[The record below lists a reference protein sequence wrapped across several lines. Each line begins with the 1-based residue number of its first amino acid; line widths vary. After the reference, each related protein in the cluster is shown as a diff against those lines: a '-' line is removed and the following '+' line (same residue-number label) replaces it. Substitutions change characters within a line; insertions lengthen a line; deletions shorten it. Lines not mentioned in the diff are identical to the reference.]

1 MPPSDGRP
9 VRVLISFSPVDRA
22 LEEQLVRHLHVL
34 VRFAGIDLWTADR
47 VRAGEDWREAFD
59 AALER
64 ADVALLLM
72 SADFLASDLVQDVE
86 VPKLLRRREE
96 SGLKVIPVLLRSC
109 LWHAHPWLGGL
120 SPLPG
125 GDRAIASLQGDDRDR
140 ALMGIA
146 AEVARCSGAL
156 PSPGPLDDVLATGR
170 DAALPR
176 AADNEIL
183 VLVAQF
189 ASATPDRIHV
199 EERISRALSRAKERL
214 PGVPLRIER
223 LRDVTI
229 DDGDEAGAARLLAR
243 CNARL
248 LIWGHYDAIGF
259 APRLLVDP
267 AAILE
272 SAVPVFDEVLRD
284 DADASFRRYILRGL
298 GDDLRTWALLVIGEL
313 LYWGRRF
320 DDATTAIDL
329 ALADWDARPDEPDA
343 ELQARVARGLFYKGV
358 VAGTRRGDVAAAAAC
373 FRRSLELRPS
383 AYVAAYNLGDALYN
397 LRDHEGAI
405 RAYTTVMD
413 TGGAHYP
420 SLVGRG
426 HARYKLGR
434 FGEAVEDY
442 TAALSLMTSA
452 DVFLARSRAYQ
463 KLGQARLALG
473 DYLLA
478 TKADPL
484 ASLAWDYLDARV
496 TRSLGKRAY
505 FVPGDGSPAE
515 VTFFSDPA
523 RRFLGRPAPPLGT
536 HGKQVDPAVDAVAG
550 ALSRLYYATGFFVEA
565 LATGVDGALDSA
577 GNDFLSAFADG
588 FPDPEGV
595 LHTVVTLVRFG
606 ARESLSA
613 LVELPDVRARLAPRL
628 SAALDVLLTRDA
640 AYMHAVV
647 ITGCD
652 PVDWIGDEARHVPL
666 CEAVAERIRALEG
679 GAHEYAMLEQ
689 AQLRDQAIED
699 VLSGHEYATFEE
711 AQPRDRAI
719 KDVLSGLEPPDGGFR
734 WNVLKRNN
742 AANLGVSYRQR
753 RGERV
758 QRTWDD
764 DDVGCIARGLAA
776 MRDDLAFWRR
786 VDDLLDFLVEN
797 AVLPARVRQ
806 RIAEARHK
814 APPDPGRYDDDDS
827 SRWRW

>member
-1 MPPSDGRP
+1 MTPSDGQP
-9 VRVLISFSPVDRA
+9 VRVLISFSPADRA

-47 VRAGEDWREAFD
+47 VRAGEDWREAFE
-59 AALER
+59 AALEH

-96 SGLKVIPVLLRSC
+96 GGLKVIPVLLRSC

-156 PSPGPLDDVLATGR
+156 SSPGPLDDVLATGR

-229 DDGDEAGAARLLAR
+229 GDGDEAGAARILAR

-284 DADASFRRYILRGL
+284 DADASFRQYILRGL

-313 LYWGRRF
+313 LYWGQRF

-329 ALADWDARPDEPDA
+329 ALADWDVRPDEADA

-358 VAGTRRGDVAAAAAC
+358 VAGTQRGDVAAAAAC
-373 FRRSLELRPS
+373 FRRALELRPA

-397 LRDHEGAI
+397 LGDHEGAI

-434 FGEAVEDY
+434 FREAVEDY
-442 TAALSLMTSA
+442 TAALGLMTSA
-452 DVFLARSRAYQ
+452 DVLLARSRAYQ
-463 KLGQARLALG
+463 ELGQPRLALG
-473 DYLLA
+473 DYVLA
-478 TKADPL
+478 QEVDPL
-484 ASLAWDYLDARV
+484 ASLASDHLDARLF
-496 TRSLGKRAY
+496 RSLGKIEAEREDAH
-505 FVPGDGSPAE
+505 FAPFGDGSPAE

-536 HGKQVDPAVDAVAG
+536 RGKLVDPAVDAVAG
-550 ALSRLYYATGFFVEA
+550 ALSGLYRGIGIFMEGTPTYVEYRRMR
-565 LATGVDGALDSA
+565 A
-577 GNDFLSAFADG
+577 GHDFLRAFAGG

-595 LHTVVTLVRFG
+595 LRTVVTLVRFG
-606 ARESLSA
+606 ARRPLSA
-613 LVELPDVRARLAPRL
+613 LVELPDVRVRLPLRL
-628 SAALDVLLTRDA
+628 SAALDVLLTQDA
-640 AYMHAVV
+640 AYMHAMA

-652 PVDWIGDEARHVPL
+652 PVDWIDDDARHVPL

-679 GAHEYAMLEQ
+679 GTREYTVEAWFRDTAIQDML
-689 AQLRDQAIED
+689 A
-699 VLSGHEYATFEE
+699 
-711 AQPRDRAI
+711 
-719 KDVLSGLEPPDGGFR
+719 GLGPPDGGFSSTSFER
-734 WNVLKRNN
+734 DG
-742 AANLGVSYRQR
+742 AAILGVSYRQS
-753 RGERV
+753 RGERI
-758 QRTWDD
+758 QRIWHEA
-764 DDVGCIARGLAA
+764 DVDRITQGRARIWMSR
-776 MRDDLAFWRR
+776 MRDDDALWRR
-786 VDDLLDFLVEN
+786 VDDLLGFLVEN
-797 AVLPARVRQ
+797 AILPARVRQ
-806 RIAEARHK
+806 RIAEAWHK
-814 APPDPGRYDDDDS
+814 APPGS
-827 SRWRW
+827 GG

>member
-1 MPPSDGRP
+1 MTRSDGRP
-9 VRVLISFSPVDRA
+9 VRVLISFSPADRA

-47 VRAGEDWREAFD
+47 VGAGEDWREAFD

-86 VPKLLRRREE
+86 MPKLLRRREE
-96 SGLKVIPVLLRSC
+96 GGLKVIPVLLRSC

-125 GDRAIASLQGDDRDR
+125 GDRAIASLQEDDRDR

-156 PSPGPLDDVLATGR
+156 SSPGPLDDVLATGR

-214 PGVPLRIER
+214 PGVPFRIER

-229 DDGDEAGAARLLAR
+229 GDGDEAGAARILAR

-267 AAILE
+267 AAVLE

-320 DDATTAIDL
+320 DDAMTAIDL

-358 VAGTRRGDVAAAAAC
+358 VAGTQRGDVAAAAAC
-373 FRRSLELRPS
+373 FRRALELRPA

-397 LRDHEGAI
+397 LGDHEGAI

-426 HARYKLGR
+426 HARYELGR
-434 FGEAVEDY
+434 FREAVEDY
-442 TAALSLMTSA
+442 TAALGLMTSA
-452 DVFLARSRAYQ
+452 DVLLARSRAFQ
-463 KLGQARLALG
+463 KLGQARFALG
-473 DYLLA
+473 DYALA
-478 TKADPL
+478 KEVDPL
-484 ASLAWDYLDARV
+484 ASLAWDYLDASLFP
-496 TRSLGKRAY
+496 SLGKSERADAH
-505 FVPGDGSPAE
+505 FAPFGDGSPAE

-536 HGKQVDPAVDAVAG
+536 RGKLVDPAVDAVAG
-550 ALSRLYYATGFFVEA
+550 ALSDLYRSTGIFKEGTPTYVEN
-565 LATGVDGALDSA
+565 GRMSA
-577 GNDFLSAFADG
+577 GHDFLRAFAG
-588 FPDPEGV
+588 GLPDPEGV
-595 LHTVVTLVRFG
+595 LRTVVTLVRFG
-606 ARESLSA
+606 VRRPLSA

-640 AYMHAVV
+640 AYLHAMA

-679 GAHEYAMLEQ
+679 DTHDYTVKTR
-689 AQLRDQAIED
+689 LRDKTIMD
-699 VLSGHEYATFEE
+699 VLF
-711 AQPRDRAI
+711 
-719 KDVLSGLEPPDGGFR
+719 GLGPPDGGFSSMSF
-734 WNVLKRNN
+734 KRDD
-742 AANLGVSYRQR
+742 AANLGVSYRQS

-758 QRTWDD
+758 QRTWHER
-764 DDVGCIARGLAA
+764 DVDRIARGRARRQMA
-776 MRDDLAFWRR
+776 RIGDDAAFWRR
-786 VDDLLDFLVEN
+786 VDDLLGFLVEN
-797 AVLPARVRQ
+797 AILPARVRQ
-806 RIAEARHK
+806 RIAEAWHN
-814 APPDPGRYDDDDS
+814 
-827 SRWRW
+827 